1 MAKRTLEQ
9 QLAKAKQDK
18 AKAEARIR
26 SAASRMR
33 EADRRADARR
43 KIIIG
48 GAILGRAAKNP
59 TWAKALRDLVAALP
73 ERDRAA
79 FDGWAPPTPEEPKT
93 VGIIIEEAGK

>member
-9 QLAKAKQDK
+9 MLAKAKQDK

-26 SAASRMR
+26 SAASKMR

-48 GAILGRAAKNP
+48 GAVLGRAANNP
-59 TWAKALRDLVAALP
+59 GWAKELRKIIAALP

-79 FDGWAPPTPEEPKT
+79 FEGWTPPAPEAPKPAS
-93 VGIIIEEAGK
+93 GIIIEGGE